1 MEPFSAL
8 TSPFATLTGSA
19 SGVFTSQT
27 CVVFSGRGVLRGS
40 VGAIRL
46 VAHNARACAGGTDA
60 NDIAFSGSAKV
71 TSHGEERTTLGPG
84 AYFGEV
90 ALIDDGPRT
99 ATVTAVGD
107 VKAHVLVAWDFRPMV
122 KEDPELAWGLLQG
135 VAQML
140 RAREGF

>member
-1 MEPFSAL
+1 MLLKQAEL
-8 TSPFATLTGSA
+8 
-19 SGVFTSQT
+19 
-27 CVVFSGRGVLRGS
+27 FSGLDDKEAKKIAPLFKERDFT
-40 VGAIRL
+40 
-46 VAHNARACAGGTDA
+46 AGEVMAEEGKHG
-60 NDIAFSGSAKV
+60 IGFFLIESGSAKV

-122 KEDPELAWGLLQG
+122 KEDPDLAWGLLQG